1 MAQVPSTSTV
11 HDVVVVGS
19 GAGGGTV
26 TKVLADLGISVLLLE
41 AGPMLQMTDL
51 KEHMWPYQVPHRGA
65 GARGQAYTG
74 GPTGFTYS
82 ATYGGNQLEGE
93 PYTVAPGSD
102 FSWFRSR
109 ILGGRTNHYGRVTLR
124 MADYDFK
131 PKTTDGLGF
140 DWPISYEDLAPYY
153 DKAERLIGVTGT
165 AEGIRSAPDGIFNPP
180 GALKAHEV
188 LIQKSC
194 AKLGIRAVS
203 SRQAVTTVARNG
215 RPPCH
220 YCGQCGRGCMTAS
233 NYAASYVQIF
243 PAMKTGKVQV
253 VANAMARELITDA
266 SGKVTAVSYIDKDT
280 GSERQVKCRTVVLA
294 ASCCESTRL
303 LLNSK
308 SSRHPQGLANSSGKV
323 GRYLMDTVGFSMS
336 AMVPALSGMPHYN
349 TDGYGS
355 HLYVP
360 WWLWDKHKTLNFP
373 RGYHIEVGGGYGMPG
388 VGSFTGVV
396 NRTEGYGVRMKQAI
410 RDEYGT
416 SVGLSGRGEMIP
428 NEDSY
433 CEIDPEM
440 KDKYGI
446 PVLRFH
452 WKWSDHELNQVRH
465 MQQTFRAILEG
476 MGGQIATGGRGGGR
490 GAAAPAPL
498 AQAGQRAGGQAP
510 QTGQAGPQTGQA
522 NAPAGQPTT
531 MGQPAAGERRGAYL
545 TRRGHHSRGR
555 HRPHG
560 RRSENEP
567 AQQVL
572 PGPRGE
578 EPFRGRRRAIRQQ
591 RRQESHAHDRRAR
604 VAHGR
609 VPRRRIEEGQ
619 CLASRVATPCAG
631 WVWC

>member
-65 GARGQAYTG
+65 GAKGQAYTG

-165 AEGIRSAPDGIFNPP
+165 VEGIRSAPDGIFNPP

-188 LIQKSC
+188 LIQRSC
-194 AKLGIRAVS
+194 GKLGIRAVS

-253 VANAMARELITDA
+253 VANAMARELITDD

-280 GSERQVKCRTVVLA
+280 GSERQVRCRTVVLA

-476 MGGQIATGGRGGGR
+476 MGGQVATGGRGGGR
-490 GAAAPAPL
+490 GAAQAPL
-498 AQAGQRAGGQAP
+498 AQAGQSAGGQAP

-531 MGQPAAGERRGAYL
+531 MGQPAAANGGVPI
-545 TRRGHHSRGR
+545 SRGGAIIHEVGTVR
-555 HRPHG
+555 MGDDPKTSPLNKYCQAHEVKNLFVADAAPFVSNADKNPTHTIVALAWRTA
-560 RRSENEP
+560 EYL
-567 AQQVL
+567 A
-572 PGPRGE
+572 E
-578 EPFRGRRRAIRQQ
+578 ELRKGN
-591 RRQESHAHDRRAR
+591 
-604 VAHGR
+604 V
-609 VPRRRIEEGQ
+609 
-619 CLASRVATPCAG
+619 
-631 WVWC
+631 

>member
-26 TKVLADLGISVLLLE
+26 TKVLADLGIPVLLLE

-188 LIQKSC
+188 LIQRSC
-194 AKLGIRAVS
+194 ARLGIRAVS

-280 GSERQVKCRTVVLA
+280 GSERQVRCRTVVLA

-323 GRYLMDTVGFSMS
+323 GRYLMDTVGFGMS

-388 VGSFTGVV
+388 VGSFTGIV
-396 NRTEGYGVRMKQAI
+396 NRTEGYGARMKQAI

-440 KDKYGI
+440 KDKY
-446 PVLRFH
+446 
-452 WKWSDHELNQVRH
+452 RH
-465 MQQTFRAILEG
+465 P
-476 MGGQIATGGRGGGR
+476 
-490 GAAAPAPL
+490 GAALPLEVERPRAEPGPPHAADLPRHPRRHGRPDRRRRTRGRPRRGHAEPAVADRSTSRRPG
-498 AQAGQRAGGQAP
+498 AADRSGRATDRPGQRTCRAADDDGTAG
-510 QTGQAGPQTGQA
+510 
-522 NAPAGQPTT
+522 
-531 MGQPAAGERRGAYL
+531 AGERWCADL
-545 TRRGHHSRGR
+545 TRRGDHSRGR

-560 RRSENEP
+560 RRSEDEP
-567 AQQVL
+567 AEQVL
-572 PGPRGE
+572 PGSRGE
-578 EPFRGRRRAIRQQ
+578 EPLRRRRRAIRQQ

-609 VPRRRIEEGQ
+609 VPRRRTEEGQ
-619 CLASRVATPCAG
+619 CLTFRVATRCAG
-631 WVWC
+631 SAWC

>member
-194 AKLGIRAVS
+194 ARLNIPAVS

-266 SGKVTAVSYIDKDT
+266 TGKVTAVSYIDKDT

-360 WWLWDKHKTLNFP
+360 WWLSDKHKTLNFP

-396 NRTEGYGVRMKQAI
+396 NRTEGYGVKMKQAI

-433 CEIDPEM
+433 CEIDPNT

-476 MGGQIATGGRGGGR
+476 MGGQVATGGRGGGR
-490 GAAAPAPL
+490 GAAAISTASPV
-498 AQAGQRAGGQAP
+498 GQRAGGQAP
-510 QTGQAGPQTGQA
+510 QTGQAGPQTGQVT
-522 NAPAGQPTT
+522 APAGQPST
-531 MGQPAAGERRGAYL
+531 MGQQAPANGGVPI
-545 TRRGHHSRGR
+545 SRG
-555 HRPHG
+555 G
-560 RRSENEP
+560 
-567 AQQVL
+567 
-572 PGPRGE
+572 
-578 EPFRGRRRAIRQQ
+578 AIIHEVGTVRMGDDPKTSPLNKYCQ
-591 RRQESHAHDRRAR
+591 AHDVKNLF
-604 VAHGR
+604 VADAAPFVSNADKNPTHTIVALAWR
-609 VPRRRIEEGQ
+609 TAEYLAEELRKGN
-619 CLASRVATPCAG
+619 V
-631 WVWC
+631 